1 LRCNKFFA
9 ISQNLDKLEKLK
21 RISSVLNLKNNFIPE
36 NVKNIH
42 LIAVCGTAMGALAAM
57 LKDKGYQV
65 SGSDQK
71 IYPPMSEFLSQK
83 HIHVNDGFNG
93 DNITGDMNLVIVG
106 NAVRKDNPEVTAVAE
121 KKLAFCSMPQAIN
134 HFIAQDKKLLVVT
147 GTHGKTTTSSLL
159 AWILF
164 HAGLNPSYVIGGM
177 LKNFNSNYRLGNGEY
192 MVVEGDEYDTAFFDK
207 GPKFLHYPPFAAVLT
222 GIEFDH
228 ADIFDDISSIRKAF
242 TSFIEKISPSSLVL
256 AYDAD
261 SNIRQVFSGFGHPFI
276 FYGKDPLSG
285 WNLSKVSVNESK
297 TLFQVNKDGKIFGK
311 FKTPM
316 MGEHNLLN
324 ALPVIAICHHIGIDH
339 HTISSG
345 LESFKGVKRR
355 QEIRGVKNGV
365 TIMDDFAHH
374 PTAVRET
381 IRAVKPFYPHGR
393 VIAVFEPRTNTSM
406 RNVFQDIYSLSFD
419 GANLICVRKPP
430 LLEKIPENER
440 FSSEQ
445 LVQGLKNQGKDA
457 YYFDDTEAI
466 IQFLVKTVKEGDLV
480 LIMSNGGF
488 DNIHQR
494 LLDAL

>member
-1 LRCNKFFA
+1 MKPDTFA
-9 ISQNLDKLEKLK
+9 ESK
-21 RISSVLNLKNNFIPE
+21 RIFSVLNLKNNVIPE
-36 NVKNIH
+36 NVKKIY

-57 LKDKGYQV
+57 LKDMGYQV

-71 IYPPMSEFLSQK
+71 VYPPMSEFLARK
-83 HIHVNDGFNG
+83 NIHVNDGFNG
-93 DNITGDMNLVIVG
+93 ENITGDTDLVIVG
-106 NAVRKDNPEVTAVAE
+106 NAVRKDNPEVTITGE
-121 KKLAFCSMPQAIN
+121 RKLAFCSMPQAIN
-134 HFIAQDKKLLVVT
+134 HFIAKDKKLLVVT

-164 HAGLNPSYVIGGM
+164 HAGLDPSYVIGGM

-192 MVVEGDEYDTAFFDK
+192 MIIEGDEYDTAFFDK

-228 ADIFDDISSIRKAF
+228 ADIFKDISGIREAFKAF
-242 TSFIEKISPSSLVL
+242 IQKISPSSLVL

-261 SNIRQVFSGFGHPFI
+261 SNIRQISSNSGHPFVY
-276 FYGKDPLSG
+276 YGKKNQSG
-285 WNLSKVSVNESK
+285 WYLNNVGLNGSK
-297 TLFQVNKDGKIFGK
+297 TEFQLYKDGKIFGK
-311 FKTPM
+311 FQTPL
-316 MGEHNLLN
+316 MGEHNILN
-324 ALPVIAICHHIGIDH
+324 ALPVIAICHHIGIDSH
-339 HTISSG
+339 AISSG
-345 LESFKGVKRR
+345 LESFTGINRR
-355 QEIRGVKNGV
+355 QEVRGIKNGV
-365 TIMDDFAHH
+365 TVMDDFAHH

-406 RNVFQDIYSLSFD
+406 RNVFQDIYPLSFD
-419 GANLICVRKPP
+419 GADLICVRKPP

-445 LVQGLKNQGKDA
+445 LVQKLKNQGKSA
-457 YYFDDTEAI
+457 WYFDDTEPI
-466 IQFLVKTVKEGDLV
+466 IQFLVKTVKSGDLV

-494 LLDAL
+494 LLDAF